1 MERMAEFL
9 STLQLPLDRIE
20 HSGKLRAKETAEI
33 LAARLRPTEGTRE
46 ISGIAPNDDIEPIRA
61 RLEKESKPLMVVGHL
76 PHLSRLAA
84 RLLGLPADRT
94 VVEFRMG
101 GVVRME
107 RDDAGRWVIVWA
119 VFPELLEPRCPDWSD
134 S

>member
-1 MERMAEFL
+1 MPNYISNSCRPIPASETGRKL
-9 STLQLPLDRIE
+9 TLPY
-20 HSGKLRAKETAEI
+20 
-33 LAARLRPTEGTRE
+33 
-46 ISGIAPNDDIEPIRA
+46 
-61 RLEKESKPLMVVGHL
+61 
-76 PHLSRLAA
+76 LSRLTA